1 MLSEPPMTPLRT
13 AFYDLTRCPPSS
25 SFYDPATAFPPYY
38 FIPSVVA
45 ILNAAPLV
53 GLPSISQSNFTEW
66 LYRVSS
72 LHDAGFTFLSV
83 PTPDGPTPLRITPA
97 DIHLLLHATFNLI
110 PTPDASFDAFIRS
123 ARLRVLNPHHHAFAF
138 PPPIHPPHPS

>member
-1 MLSEPPMTPLRT
+1 MASS
-13 AFYDLTRCPPSS
+13 AFSPTTFGTTTC
-25 SFYDPATAFPPYY
+25 FAPYY

-45 ILNAAPLV
+45 VLNAAPLV

-66 LYRVSS
+66 LYRISS

-97 DIHLLLHATFNLI
+97 DIHLLLHASFNLI
-110 PTPDASFDAFIRS
+110 PTPDALFDAFIRTS
-123 ARLRVLNPHHHAFAF
+123 RLRTLSPHQHAFAF
-138 PPPIHPPHPS
+138 PPPVCPTHPS